1 MLPAKKL
8 WHWHKAKQSLQAARE
23 DLQQLEEKRS
33 RMERQVM
40 ELETKWKHLP
50 APANPD
56 EEIAKLLLEQEL
68 WMLKKD
74 QQEQVARWDNQTIE
88 LQQNV
93 QELQFE
99 ILSLEQEL
107 DEEYLSAYFRLSET
121 KANPIVEVRNK
132 ACMGCFRPLSLRKV
146 DEWRRGKG
154 PVFCDECDRLLV

>member
-8 WHWHKAKQSLQAARE
+8 WHWHKAKQAMNAARDE
-23 DLQQLEEKRS
+23 WQQLEEKRS
-33 RMERQVM
+33 QMERQVRD
-40 ELETKWKHLP
+40 LETKSSHLP
-50 APANPD
+50 APSNPD

-68 WMLKKD
+68 WMMKKD
-74 QQEQVARWDNQTIE
+74 QQEQAARWDHQALE
-88 LQQNV
+88 LQQSI

-99 ILSLEQEL
+99 ILALEQEL
-107 DEEYLSAYFRLSET
+107 DEEFLSAYIRLSET